1 MRNHKIL
8 CLIFLFSSLL
18 FAQNIPKTGL
28 LFDDAAYDKTPMK
41 ARNVAFQD
49 VLSEQSSTSLK
60 DFVPAIKNQGGYGTC
75 VGWSTAYYGRTIL
88 NARIENLTNI
98 EDVSKSAFSPVFT
111 YLNAN
116 TEDDYNCQGGAFIGK
131 AMTTMVDVGSLYFE
145 DYNVMCDTA
154 IPEALVERAKENKIK
169 DFTRLFGD
177 EEVNEVK
184 IESVKRSL
192 VNGNP
197 VVIGFMVENSFYTA
211 ENVFEPDNAGTTGG
225 HAMCVI
231 GYDDEKY
238 GGSFEIVNSWG
249 PNWGNNGFIW
259 VRYMDFATYSKY
271 AFEMIPQKKTKKK
284 EMVED
289 AEEVEAV
296 EVVEKSVLEGALD
309 LKLYDGSIMEVS
321 NQPGVFQNSVL
332 GWQDVVVDK
341 ASQSIGDYSTKE
353 MYPAQTKYRM
363 YAKVNKPAYV
373 YVIGMDSNGDGG
385 VLFPHEEGISPYIN
399 YEGTSVVI
407 PGASSW
413 FRMSGDVTSDYSIV
427 IFSEEKINAQ
437 EVKNKIDE
445 MEGALLDK
453 LYIIFKDDLI
463 NKEAV
468 TLSEDSVGFRAEYDK
483 GTMAMMILD
492 IKRN

>member
-8 CLIFLFSSLL
+8 CLLFLFSSLL
-18 FAQNIPKTGL
+18 FSQNVPKTGL
-28 LFDDAAYDKTPMK
+28 LFDDSAYDKTPMK

-49 VLSEQSSTSLK
+49 VISEQSSTSLK
-60 DFVPAIKNQGGYGTC
+60 DFVPVIKNQGGYGTC

-88 NARIENLTNI
+88 NARIENLTTI
-98 EDVSKSAFSPVFT
+98 EDISKSAFSPVFT

-131 AMTTMVDVGSLYFE
+131 AMNTMVDVGSLYFS
-145 DYNVMCDTA
+145 DYDVMCDTA
-154 IPEALVERAKENKIK
+154 IPEGLLEKASENKIK

-177 EEVNEVK
+177 DEVNEVK

-197 VVIGFMVENSFYTA
+197 VVIGFLVENSFYTA

-249 PNWGNNGFIW
+249 TNWGNNGFIW
-259 VRYMDFATYSKY
+259 VRYADFATYSKY
-271 AFEMIPQKKTKKK
+271 AFEMIPQKKIAKKK
-284 EMVED
+284 KKI
-289 AEEVEAV
+289 
-296 EVVEKSVLEGALD
+296 EKSILEGELE
-309 LKLYDGSIMEVS
+309 LKLYDGSIMEVTK
-321 NQPGVFQNSVL
+321 QPGVFQNSVL

-341 ASQSIGDYSTKE
+341 SSQSIGDYTTKTMFPSE
-353 MYPAQTKYRM
+353 TKYRM

-373 YVIGMDSNGDGG
+373 YVIGADSNGDSG

-407 PGASSW
+407 PGERLW
-413 FRMSGDVTSDYSIV
+413 FRMSGDVSSDYSIV
-427 IFSEEKINAQ
+427 IFSQEKIDPK
-437 EVKNKIDE
+437 EVKKKIDG
-445 MEGALLDK
+445 MEGNLLDK
-453 LYIIFKDDLI
+453 LYVIFKDDLI
-463 NKEAV
+463 HKDAI
-468 TLSEDSVGFRAEYDK
+468 TLNEDSVGFRAEYDK

-492 IKRN
+492 IKRK